1 MKTILLIQSEPEV
14 SVTMTQA
21 LADAGFHVLTA
32 PDTAPGVMA
41 MYETH
46 PDMVLLDEELPPVNG
61 ENLCSYIRRIFN
73 IPIIV
78 LVTTREGPASAQFLE
93 MGADHCL
100 AKPPSQRLLLAR
112 VNQLFW
118 RYSRKPRYN
127 FPQGIELDTEKRQVN
142 LGDNTIELT
151 PTEFRLLSCLAL
163 NSNRLVPYPE
173 LAIGASG
180 GEEMSANDLKVYISR
195 LKKKLANGS
204 DSEFDLLNGRGI
216 GFRFVTNSES

>member
-1 MKTILLIQSEPEV
+1 
-14 SVTMTQA
+14 MTQA

-216 GFRFVTNSES
+216 GFRFTTNSES

>member
-14 SVTMTQA
+14 SATMTQA
-21 LADAGFHVLTA
+21 LADGGFHVLTA

-61 ENLCSYIRRIFN
+61 ENLCSYIRRIFD

-78 LVTTREGPASAQFLE
+78 LATSEQGPASAQFLE

-180 GEEMSANDLKVYISR
+180 GEEMSANELKVYIAR
-195 LKKKLANGS
+195 LRKKLANGGDS
-204 DSEFDLLNGRGI
+204 DFNLLNQRGV
-216 GFRFVTNSES
+216 GFRFVNSNC

>member
-1 MKTILLIQSEPEV
+1 LKTILLIQSEPEV
-14 SVTMTQA
+14 SATMTQA
-21 LADAGFHVLTA
+21 LADGGFHVLTA

-61 ENLCSYIRRIFN
+61 ENLCSYIRRIFD
-73 IPIIV
+73 IPIIA

-118 RYSRKPRYN
+118 RYSRKPGYN
-127 FPQGIELDTEKRQVN
+127 FPWGIELDTEKRQVN

-216 GFRFVTNSES
+216 GFRFMVNAES

>member
-1 MKTILLIQSEPEV
+1 M
-14 SVTMTQA
+14 
-21 LADAGFHVLTA
+21 
-32 PDTAPGVMA
+32 
-41 MYETH
+41 
-46 PDMVLLDEELPPVNG
+46 LLDEELPPVNG
-61 ENLCSYIRRIFN
+61 ENLCSYIRRIFD

-127 FPQGIELDTEKRQVN
+127 FPQGIELDTEKRRVN

-151 PTEFRLLSCLAL
+151 LTEFRLLSCLAL

-204 DSEFDLLNGRGI
+204 DSEFDLVNGRGI
-216 GFRFVTNSES
+216 GFRFIVNHEP